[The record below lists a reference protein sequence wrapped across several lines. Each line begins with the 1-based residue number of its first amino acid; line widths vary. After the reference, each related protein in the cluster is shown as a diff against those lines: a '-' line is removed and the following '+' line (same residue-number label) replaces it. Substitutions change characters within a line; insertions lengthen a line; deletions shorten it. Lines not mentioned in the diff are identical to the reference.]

1 MSAFIQQLPALLGVI
16 IGALGS
22 YLAIAKGDQA
32 RFRREQRARWEE
44 RRLAVYADY
53 ATALKRTVTL
63 TYRIASHL
71 GVDPHPHPLSPESA
85 AAELAEATDARDP
98 AGEAL
103 LMLGTPEVV
112 EKGRTWVVAVI
123 EMERFLREPARSPE
137 TWSALLTRQRTAR
150 EAYYAAV
157 RRDLALP
164 PGHSGHWTL
173 QPGRTWSGRPE

>member
-22 YLAIAKGDQA
+22 YLAITKGDQA

-53 ATALKRTVTL
+53 ATALKRGVTL
-63 TYRIASHL
+63 AYRIASHL
-71 GVDPHPHPLSPESA
+71 GVDPHPHPLSSEEA
-85 AAELAEATDARDP
+85 AADLAEATDARDP
-98 AGEAL
+98 VGEAL

-112 EKGRTWVVAVI
+112 ERARAWVVAVI
-123 EMERFLREPARSPE
+123 EMEQFLREPDPTRE
-137 TWSALLTRQRTAR
+137 TWSALLARQRIAR

-157 RRDLALP
+157 RSDLALP

-173 QPGRTWSGRPE
+173 HWRPSPGQPD